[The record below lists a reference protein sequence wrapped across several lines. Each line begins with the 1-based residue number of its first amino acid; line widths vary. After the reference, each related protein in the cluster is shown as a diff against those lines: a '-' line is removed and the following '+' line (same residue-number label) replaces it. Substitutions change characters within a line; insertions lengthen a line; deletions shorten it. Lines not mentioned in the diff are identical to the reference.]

1 MRGARG
7 VEPNEAEQ
15 AQTTHSQQFGGSMQ
29 DKQNTDGGENT
40 KLVRVIK
47 TIVVNPEIGSHIDEN
62 VIKFQFYNSFNY
74 SFLSRGQENV
84 IMSLGVTSP
93 NQGEGKTLIACNLAV
108 SLAMGSRKKTV
119 LVDLNVYAPR
129 LHQIFGVS
137 NSPGLAEA
145 LRSGNIHVTRTQI
158 ENLAVVTA
166 EHFAEIQ
173 DGTVASAPFS
183 ALAAQPALHPLLSLD
198 QLAAFRDVIY
208 SLEQEYEFVI
218 VDMPSL
224 NTGGFPVLYANQL
237 QGLII
242 VVNTGKTKQQDINGV
257 FHQINERQ
265 VLGFVFNRFGS
276 TSPA

>member
-1 MRGARG
+1 MTRDDK
-7 VEPNEAEQ
+7 ETMKSMP
-15 AQTTHSQQFGGSMQ
+15 SQQVGDPMDEARQPEGS
-29 DKQNTDGGENT
+29 ENT

-47 TIVVNPEIGSHIDEN
+47 QIVVNPEIGAHIDGDI
-62 VIKFQFYNSFNY
+62 IKFQFYNAFNY
-74 SFLSRGQENV
+74 SFLSRSQENV

-129 LHQIFGVS
+129 LHQIFGVT

-145 LRSGNIHVTRTQI
+145 LRTSNIHVTRTQI
-158 ENLAVVTA
+158 ENLSVVTA
-166 EHFAEIQ
+166 EHFTEIQ
-173 DGTVASAPFS
+173 DGVVSSAPFS
-183 ALAAQPALHPLLSLD
+183 SLAAQPVLHPLLSLD

-208 SLEQEYEFVI
+208 SLEQEFEFVI

-242 VVNTGKTKQQDINGV
+242 VVNTGQTKQEDINGV

-265 VLGFVFNRFGS
+265 VLGFVFNRFDS
-276 TSPA
+276 NKPS